1 MENEEKKE
9 YQIQREINIRKIIIT
24 GIVVVLILAVVI
36 IFSLYIA
43 EEGFRKWVDINV
55 LRKDISSESVA
66 TVDLNVDKNNQIVC
80 YNKYI
85 GILNE
90 KNLKIYNSAGENITD
105 ISVNINTAIFSTND
119 RYLAIAE
126 KNGQELCVISDKTY
140 LWTQK
145 VDGEIQQICVN
156 KNGYVI
162 LVTTD
167 TTYKSIITV
176 YDNNGK
182 QLMRNFLSSS
192 RVTDVSIS
200 DDNKYVAYAE
210 IDTSGTLIKSSVKII
225 SIEKAQSNSAESTIY
240 TKEAETSKMILKIQ
254 YQENG
259 ELVCVYDDSINIVK
273 DGYEQELIKKED
285 EATFV
290 SGNLG
295 NSIAYIK
302 EEQRS
307 AFNSSSTL
315 NIVNTSSK
323 QTYKYNFGE
332 IAKEMYTT
340 GNVIGINIGT
350 EIYFVKTNGMLIKK
364 YTSNQEITNVMIT
377 NNIAIIIY
385 KDRIEIINL

>member
-1 MENEEKKE
+1 MDEEKKE

-66 TVDLNVDKNNQIVC
+66 TIDLNVDKNNQIVC

-140 LWTQK
+140 LWSQK
-145 VDGEIQQICVN
+145 VDGEIQQIYIN

-176 YDNNGK
+176 YDNSGK

-200 DDNKYVAYAE
+200 DDNKYLAYSE

-302 EEQRS
+302 EELRS

-332 IAKEMYTT
+332 MAKEMYTT

-385 KDRIEIINL
+385 KDRIEVINL

>member
-1 MENEEKKE
+1 MDEEKKE

-43 EEGFRKWVDINV
+43 EEGFRKWVDTNV
-55 LRKDISSESVA
+55 LRKNISSESAA
-66 TVDLNVDKNNQIVC
+66 TIDLNVDKNNQIVC

-140 LWTQK
+140 LWSQK
-145 VDGEIQQICVN
+145 VDGEIQQICIN

-176 YDNNGK
+176 YDNSGK
-182 QLMRNFLSSS
+182 QLMRSFLSSS

-200 DDNKYVAYAE
+200 DDNKYLAYSE

-350 EIYFVKTNGMLIKK
+350 EIYFIKTNGMLIKK

-385 KDRIEIINL
+385 KDRIEVINL

>member
-1 MENEEKKE
+1 MDEEKKE

-80 YNKYI
+80 
-85 GILNE
+85 
-90 KNLKIYNSAGENITD
+90 NSAGENITD

-140 LWTQK
+140 LWSQK
-145 VDGEIQQICVN
+145 VDGEIQQIYIN

-176 YDNNGK
+176 YDNSGK
-182 QLMRNFLSSS
+182 QLMRSFLASS

-200 DDNKYVAYAE
+200 YDNKYVAYAE

-285 EATFV
+285 
-290 SGNLG
+290 
-295 NSIAYIK
+295 
-302 EEQRS
+302 
-307 AFNSSSTL
+307 
-315 NIVNTSSK
+315 
-323 QTYKYNFGE
+323 
-332 IAKEMYTT
+332 
-340 GNVIGINIGT
+340 
-350 EIYFVKTNGMLIKK
+350 
-364 YTSNQEITNVMIT
+364 
-377 NNIAIIIY
+377 
-385 KDRIEIINL
+385 

>member
-176 YDNNGK
+176 YDNSGK

-200 DDNKYVAYAE
+200 DDNKYLAYSE

>member
-1 MENEEKKE
+1 MDEEKKE

-24 GIVVVLILAVVI
+24 GIIVVFILAVVI

-66 TVDLNVDKNNQIVC
+66 TIDLNVDKNNQIVC

-90 KNLKIYNSAGENITD
+90 KNLKIYNPSGENITD

-119 RYLAIAE
+119 KYLAIAE

-140 LWTQK
+140 LWSQK

-176 YDNNGK
+176 YDNSGK

-200 DDNKYVAYAE
+200 DDNKYLAYSE

-385 KDRIEIINL
+385 KDRIEVINL

>member
-24 GIVVVLILAVVI
+24 GIVVIIILAVIV

-43 EEGFRKWVDINV
+43 EEGFRKWVDTNV
-55 LRKDISSESVA
+55 LRKNISSESVA
-66 TVDLNVDKNNQIVC
+66 TIDLNVDKNNQIVC

-90 KNLKIYNSAGENITD
+90 KNLKIYNLTGEAITD

-140 LWTQK
+140 LWSQK
-145 VDGEIQQICVN
+145 VDGEIQQIYIN

-176 YDNNGK
+176 YDNSGK
-182 QLMRNFLSSS
+182 QLMRSFLASS

-225 SIEKAQSNSAESTIY
+225 SIEKAQSNSAESIIY

-350 EIYFVKTNGMLIKK
+350 EIYFIKTNGMLIKK

-385 KDRIEIINL
+385 KDRIEVINL

>member
-1 MENEEKKE
+1 MDEEKKE

-167 TTYKSIITV
+167 TTYKSIVTV
-176 YDNNGK
+176 YDNSGK

-200 DDNKYVAYAE
+200 DDNKYLAYSE

-385 KDRIEIINL
+385 KDRIEVINL

>member
-1 MENEEKKE
+1 MDEEKKE

-43 EEGFRKWVDINV
+43 EEGFRKWVDTNV
-55 LRKDISSESVA
+55 LRKNISSESVA
-66 TVDLNVDKNNQIVC
+66 TIDLNVDKNNQIVC

-140 LWTQK
+140 LWSQK
-145 VDGEIQQICVN
+145 VDGEIQQICIN

-176 YDNNGK
+176 YDNSGK

-200 DDNKYVAYAE
+200 YDNKYVAYAE

-385 KDRIEIINL
+385 KDRIEVINL

>member
-24 GIVVVLILAVVI
+24 GIVVIIILAVIV

-43 EEGFRKWVDINV
+43 EEGFRKWLDTNV
-55 LRKDISSESVA
+55 LRKNISSESVA
-66 TVDLNVDKNNQIVC
+66 TIDLNVDKNNQIVC

-90 KNLKIYNSAGENITD
+90 KNLKIYNLTGEAITD

-140 LWTQK
+140 LWSQK
-145 VDGEIQQICVN
+145 VDGEIQQIYIN

-176 YDNNGK
+176 YDNSGK
-182 QLMRNFLSSS
+182 QLMRSFLASS

-200 DDNKYVAYAE
+200 YDNKYVAYAE

-225 SIEKAQSNSAESTIY
+225 FIEKAQSNSAESIIY

-350 EIYFVKTNGMLIKK
+350 EIYFIKTNGMLIKK

-385 KDRIEIINL
+385 KDRIEVINL

>member
-1 MENEEKKE
+1 MENDEKKE

-66 TVDLNVDKNNQIVC
+66 TVDLNVDKNNQIIC

-176 YDNNGK
+176 YDNSGK

-200 DDNKYVAYAE
+200 DDNKYLAYSE

>member
-1 MENEEKKE
+1 MDEEKKE

-200 DDNKYVAYAE
+200 DDNKYLAYSE
-210 IDTSGTLIKSSVKII
+210 IDTSGTLIKSSVNII

>member
-145 VDGEIQQICVN
+145 VDGEIQQICIN

-176 YDNNGK
+176 YDNSGK

-200 DDNKYVAYAE
+200 DDNKYLAYSE

>member
-1 MENEEKKE
+1 MDEEKKE

-43 EEGFRKWVDINV
+43 EEGFRKWVDTNV
-55 LRKDISSESVA
+55 LRKNISSESVA
-66 TVDLNVDKNNQIVC
+66 TIDLNVDKNNQIVC

-140 LWTQK
+140 LWSQK
-145 VDGEIQQICVN
+145 VDGEIQQICIN

-176 YDNNGK
+176 YDNSGK
-182 QLMRNFLSSS
+182 QLMRSFLSSS

-200 DDNKYVAYAE
+200 DDNKYLAYSE

-350 EIYFVKTNGMLIKK
+350 EIYFIKTNGMLIKK

-385 KDRIEIINL
+385 KDRIEVINL

>member
-9 YQIQREINIRKIIIT
+9 YQIQRELNIRKIIIT
-24 GIVVVLILAVVI
+24 GIVIALIFVAII

-55 LRKDISSESVA
+55 LRKDISSENVA
-66 TVDLNVDKNNQIVC
+66 TIDLNVDKNNQIIC

-90 KNLKIYNSAGENITD
+90 KNLKLYNQAGQNITD
-105 ISVNINTAIFSTND
+105 ISVNINTAIFYTNGKN
-119 RYLAIAE
+119 LAIAE
-126 KNGQELCVISDKTY
+126 KNGQELCVISEKTY
-140 LWTQK
+140 LWSQK
-145 VDGEIQQICVN
+145 VDGEILQIYIN
-156 KNGYVI
+156 KNGYVV

-176 YDNNGK
+176 YDNTGK
-182 QLMRNFLSSS
+182 QLMRSFLSST
-192 RVTDVSIS
+192 RVTDIAMSN
-200 DDNKYVAYAE
+200 DNKYVAYAE

-225 SIEKAQSNSAESTIY
+225 SVEKAQSNSNESTVY
-240 TKEAETSKMILKIQ
+240 SKDAETSKMIIKIQ
-254 YQENG
+254 YQEKG
-259 ELVCVYDDSINIVK
+259 ELICVYDDSINIVK
-273 DGYEQELIKKED
+273 DGQEQELIKKDD
-285 EATFV
+285 ETTFI

-302 EEQRS
+302 EEQRCV
-307 AFNSSSTL
+307 FDSSSTL
-315 NIVNTSSK
+315 NIVNSSNN
-323 QTYKYNFGE
+323 QTYKYNFDE

-350 EIYFVKTNGMLIKK
+350 EIYFVSTNGMLIKK
-364 YTSNQEITNVMIT
+364 YTSNQEITNVMISD
-377 NNIAIIIY
+377 NIAIIIY